1 MIDRFETFSYAIAEI
16 SRCWHRI
23 ATEEMKKHDLK
34 GPYAVFFTALYRHR
48 EGLTAAELC
57 TVCAKDKA
65 EVSRAIAQLE
75 ERGLMCKEHVN
86 QNRYR
91 AKIKLTESGITL
103 AEEINNQARRA
114 VEYGGNGLTEEERQ
128 VFYKALNVISENL
141 KTLDEN
147 GL

>member
-23 ATEEMKKHDLK
+23 ATDEMKKHDLK

-48 EGLTAAELC
+48 DGLTAAELC

-75 ERGLMCKEHVN
+75 ERGLMIKEHVN

-91 AKIKLTESGITL
+91 AKIKLTEDGLAL
-103 AEEINNQARRA
+103 AEQINTAAKRA
-114 VEYGGNGLTEEERQ
+114 VEYGGNGLTEEERK
-128 VFYKALNVISENL
+128 VFYKALSLISENL
-141 KTLDEN
+141 KKLDQI